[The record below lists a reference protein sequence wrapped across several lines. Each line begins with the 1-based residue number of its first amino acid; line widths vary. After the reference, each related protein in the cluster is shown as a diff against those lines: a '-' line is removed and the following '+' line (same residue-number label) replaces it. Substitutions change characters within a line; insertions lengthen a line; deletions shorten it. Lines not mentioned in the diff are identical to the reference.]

1 MALETNLNQKKKKPT
16 IILKMLILQ
25 LKQITQT
32 NVLMA

>member
-1 MALETNLNQKKKKPT
+1 MALETNLNQKNPQSTYKSSLT
-16 IILKMLILQ
+16 LQ